1 MVKRVAHSFSR
12 PKGEGHSSILDTGQK
27 GLYSAPFE
35 TSLGFPP
42 PHKERWC
49 CQLKCRPVNS
59 LLSSHLSSKK
69 GYYCT
74 DIFVSLKGKDNMAA
88 CENNL

>member
-42 PHKERWC
+42 P
-49 CQLKCRPVNS
+49 PNS